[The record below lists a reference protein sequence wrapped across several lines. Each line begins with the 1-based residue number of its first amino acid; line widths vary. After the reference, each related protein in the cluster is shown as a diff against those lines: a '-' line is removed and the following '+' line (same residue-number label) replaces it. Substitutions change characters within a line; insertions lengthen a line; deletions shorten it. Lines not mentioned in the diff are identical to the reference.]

1 MSEVESQQSQETNGS
16 SKFDVP
22 EIELIIKVSEQRH
35 LHTPAVF
42 HFALRKFP
50 CRVKMQP
57 GQKQKQMQTKAKTR
71 SDWEN
76 ANCRLFLLLLPL
88 FGFLPLFVLR
98 CLLLLLLTV
107 ALCSVSHLVKTNRIR
122 LAHTARPPRRRSPF
136 ALRFLSIA
144 KTGFLLFSLSHIH
157 THERTLSHTHAFGHI
172 CTERNC

>member
-122 LAHTARPPRRRSPF
+122 LAHTAPPPLADVPLSPCG
-136 ALRFLSIA
+136 S
-144 KTGFLLFSLSHIH
+144 
-157 THERTLSHTHAFGHI
+157 
-172 CTERNC
+172 